1 MIEYPDDDDALDICE
16 RLGLTIRDAGALAS
30 SLDRPAQVVWGRE
43 AYIGLDLKAAALL
56 DSISR
61 NHPLHDGNKRLA
73 YLLVALFY
81 VLNGRR
87 LVVDP
92 DDGDAFMRAVA
103 GDEHLELD
111 EIAEWL
117 GAHFDGPASS

>member
-1 MIEYPDDDDALDICE
+1 MIEYPDYDDALDICQ
-16 RLGLTIRDAGALAS
+16 RLGLVIRDAGALAS
-30 SLDRPAQVVWGRE
+30 SLDRPAQMVWGSE
-43 AYIGLDLKAAALL
+43 AYVGLDLKAAALL

-92 DDGDAFMRAVA
+92 DEGDVFMRTVA

-111 EIAEWL
+111 EIAAWL
-117 GAHFDGPASS
+117 NAHTSDSASS